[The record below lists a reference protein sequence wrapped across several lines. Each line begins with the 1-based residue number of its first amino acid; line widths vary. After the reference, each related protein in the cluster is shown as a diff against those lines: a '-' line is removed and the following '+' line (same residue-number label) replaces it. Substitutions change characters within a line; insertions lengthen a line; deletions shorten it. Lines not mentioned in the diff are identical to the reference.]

1 METKQTK
8 EVKKAKTVPMN
19 KVVETPVEN
28 TGKPVIQQEVKEET
42 PAKYSYEELESIVK
56 NLVEQNNTLIGRIR
70 QYEELLNIK
79 RLDYLFAVLQN
90 REGFSKGFISE
101 VISEIEESL
110 TIKTEESK

>member
-1 METKQTK
+1 METKKTK

-28 TGKPVIQQEVKEET
+28 TGKPVVQEVKEDI
-42 PAKYSYEELESIVK
+42 PAKYSQEEVEGIVK
-56 NLVEQNNTLIGRIR
+56 SLVEQNNTLRGRVM

-90 REGFSKGFISE
+90 REGFSKTFITRT
-101 VISEIEESL
+101 IAEIEDSL
-110 TIKTEESK
+110 MIKDSAE